1 MGEIQPECSM
11 MKTFFNNL
19 EYKLSVLLLN
29 SCVLKAICN
38 RSGSRDL
45 YITYV
50 LRTAFQK
57 HLGLL
62 RDLLI
67 AFTCPQSTSFFPYT
81 LMSDGRQIFSVG
93 VFMVSLF
100 NMMVSLFNNVC

>member
-19 EYKLSVLLLN
+19 DYKLSVLLLN
-29 SCVLKAICN
+29 SFVLKAIYN

-45 YITYV
+45 YITYI

-57 HLGLL
+57 HLSLL

-67 AFTCPQSTSFFPYT
+67 ALTCPQSTSFFPYT
-81 LMSDGRQIFSVG
+81 LMSDGKDRYFQ
-93 VFMVSLF
+93 
-100 NMMVSLFNNVC
+100 